1 MGHIISSDGIR
12 VDPSKTDSITLRI
25 LYHNPL
31 MNFKHFFGMVNYLGK
46 IIPNLVEVTAPLQ
59 ALLRKN
65 VTFNLQNPQ
74 LSAIEKLKTLITSA
88 PILNV
93 FNPNLPTRSKI
104 DASSEGLGALLEQ
117 NHGLLGD
124 SHIQ

>member
-1 MGHIISSDGIR
+1 MI
-12 VDPSKTDSITLRI
+12 
-25 LYHNPL
+25 
-31 MNFKHFFGMVNYLGK
+31 NYLGK